1 MKVENMQDFNDL
13 ASVVAV
19 TKTYCTIE
27 PFIDAKCDVHIQKI
41 GTNLKAYARKSISG
55 NWKANVGSAVLE
67 QINVNE
73 RYKKWMDDVSEA
85 FGGLDICAVELIVG
99 KDGKEHIIEVTGSAM
114 TLLGESQEE
123 DRRSIADLVVQ
134 RMQYFCRP
142 TMSKR
147 SSLTTGYG
155 STEEQ
160 PSDLPQPQT
169 QMSAGRVGTQGQQPV
184 NQPPQ
189 RGAAPPQR
197 QPSQPVPPQAGPQTQ
212 RRGSK
217 DQNEVNSISGVTNP
231 FSHQTPAN
239 VGPNVGPKQ
248 TSVVENQQNIT
259 QNQNQSQR
267 PTLFR
272 RSSQTGNEE
281 SKGDEVDDTMR
292 NLRKTFAGI
301 FGDM

>member
-1 MKVENMQDFNDL
+1 MRVENQQDFYDL

-41 GTNLKAYARKSISG
+41 GNNLKAYARKSISG

-73 RYKKWMDDVSEA
+73 RYKKWIEDVSEA

-123 DRRSIADLVVQ
+123 DRRAIADLVVQ
-134 RMQYFCRP
+134 RMQYICRP
-142 TMSKR
+142 AFGKR
-147 SSLTTGYG
+147 PSIPTGYG

-160 PSDLPQPQT
+160 PSDGPQSQA
-169 QMSAGRVGTQGQQPV
+169 QMAGRVGPTGQQPT
-184 NQPPQ
+184 NPTPQ
-189 RGAAPPQR
+189 RPPQR
-197 QPSQPVPPQAGPQTQ
+197 QPSQPVALQAGPQTQ

-217 DQNEVNSISGVTNP
+217 DQNEINSTSGVTNP
-231 FSHQTPAN
+231 FSHQNAGN
-239 VGPNVGPKQ
+239 VGVNQ
-248 TSVVENQQNIT
+248 TPVVDNQQNV
-259 QNQNQSQR
+259 NQNQSQNR

-272 RSSQTGNEE
+272 RTSQTGNEE
-281 SKGDEVDDTMR
+281 PKGDEGEDTMR